1 MSFQEHIPNITVY
14 LGCLISVSLM
24 AIFVKYR
31 KLINSLDEISRI
43 FNHVSKNN
51 FSERLHIRYDN
62 ELRQFSL
69 NINKMISSLQGRDKQ
84 IKEFQL
90 ELQKQNKD
98 LNAILNSLS
107 DGIITISK
115 KGEVIRTNP
124 TVSLWTG
131 LKEEELKGKNLNHF
145 LRCNCLSDCHGKENF
160 SEICPI
166 LSQNEYEIPREA
178 EIINFSTGTK
188 RYLSL
193 GISEISGVL
202 IEQHYVIALRD
213 ITEHKEIEQLRDDFS
228 ATLAHDL
235 KVPII
240 AESNTLSFFLKGTFG
255 EVSDKQKEALE
266 NMLQS
271 NNDLLKLV
279 NTLLDVY
286 KYDAISVELKKEPT
300 DMNNLINSCINE
312 ISSLAAK
319 YNHTIINNI
328 TGELPVL
335 TVDRAEIK
343 RVLLNVL
350 NNAIT
355 YTQPGGNI
363 TLDVEVKENELVIK
377 INDNGRGIPAA
388 EIDKVFDRYFSKAVK
403 FRKVGTGLGLY
414 LSRKIIE
421 GHSGK
426 IWAESELE
434 KGSTFYISLPLD

>member
-1 MSFQEHIPNITVY
+1 MSLEENTFNITLY
-14 LGCLISVSLM
+14 LSCIISVCLM

-51 FSERLHIRYDN
+51 FSERLHVRYDN
-62 ELRQFSL
+62 ELRKFTL
-69 NINKMISSLQGRDKQ
+69 NINKMISSLQSRDKQ

-115 KGEVIRTNP
+115 AGKVIRTNP
-124 TVSLWTG
+124 VISLWTG
-131 LKEEELKGKNLNHF
+131 LSEEDLKDKTINKF
-145 LRCNCLSDCHGKENF
+145 LRCNCLVDCNEQEDISN
-160 SEICPI
+160 ICPFLQQKI
-166 LSQNEYEIPREA
+166 DSPAEA
-178 EIINFSTGTK
+178 EIINFKTGTK
-188 RYLSL
+188 KFVSI

-240 AESNTLSFFLKGTFG
+240 AESNTLNFFLKGTFG
-255 EVSDKQKEALE
+255 IVSDKQKEALE
-266 NMLQS
+266 NMIQS
-271 NNDLLKLV
+271 NDDLLKLV

-286 KYDAISVELKKEPT
+286 KYDAISVDLKKEPT
-300 DMNNLINSCINE
+300 DVKDLINSCVSE
-312 ISSLAAK
+312 ISSLVAK
-319 YNHTIINNI
+319 YNHTINNNI
-328 TGELPVL
+328 IEELPVL
-335 TVDRAEIK
+335 SIDKAEIK

-355 YTQPGGNI
+355 YTQPGGII
-363 TLDVEVKENELVIK
+363 TLDSEVKENELTILIK
-377 INDNGRGIPAA
+377 DNGRGIPAD
-388 EIDKVFDRYFSKAVK
+388 EIDKIFDRYFSKAVK

-421 GHSGK
+421 GHNGK
-426 IWAESELE
+426 IWAESEPE
-434 KGSTFYISLPLD
+434 KGSTFFISLPLY